1 MYRPVLNI
9 WNTSTTF
16 QCLTIVWWWLY
27 SVCIKTAYLF
37 FLLQGFAS
45 DTVRYFAFFSYF
57 TIQLA
62 QLFLCCFADQPP
74 VGKTILEK
82 VVAAQPIENAH
93 TAILWVFKCCHQDIF
108 SHSEKILWVQW
119 RPLHPL
125 PQSRHFFFGL
135 PVRGVWMCTFSCIPS
150 DYALTSDRQ
159 WPHKQDFIAISHPI
173 KRSKG
178 WLNASQQVNE
188 FVINETDRWC
198 HVVSQGDNVQNNWK
212 SPEQASGRRQGCWGC
227 RSRSL
232 VVQTH
237 PWVAFWRASSSS
249 SSANSF
255 PPHSGQSYSQE
266 ERGCGGDEGRE

>member
-1 MYRPVLNI
+1 MFALKLLI
-9 WNTSTTF
+9 FFSF
-16 QCLTIVWWWLY
+16 AGFCLRYCTILR
-27 SVCIKTAYLF
+27 LL
-37 FLLQGFAS
+37 FLLHDPTGSALLVLLCRPAAGGENHPGKGRGRRTYRKCPHSDLVGFQMLS
-45 DTVRYFAFFSYF
+45 SRHFFPF
-57 TIQLA
+57 
-62 QLFLCCFADQPP
+62 
-74 VGKTILEK
+74 G
-82 VVAAQPIENAH
+82 EN
-93 TAILWVFKCCHQDIF
+93 IM
-108 SHSEKILWVQW
+108 SPW

-173 KRSKG
+173 KRSKS
-178 WLNASQQVNE
+178 WLNASQQVKE

-198 HVVSQGDNVQNNWK
+198 NVVSQGDNVQNNWK
-212 SPEQASGRRQGCWGC
+212 SPEQARGRRQGCWGC